1 MKKILSLLLLTIIVL
16 ITAAGCSKKETSL
29 NTLESIKKAGVMT
42 VGLDDSFPPM
52 GFRDENNNIVGF
64 DIDLGNAIG
73 EKLGV
78 KVEYSATD
86 FSGIIEALKAG
97 KFNIILS
104 TLSITDERKEKI
116 LFSDPY
122 VMEGQIVAV
131 KAGNTSIT
139 KAADLTGKIVAAQ
152 LGSTSEEAAKK
163 LEGLKELKAYDKVTE
178 AFHDL
183 QIGRV
188 DAVVVDELVG
198 RYYISKAPNDYKVL
212 DEKLTDEPVGIGF
225 KKEDTELKDAV
236 QKAFNDLKAD
246 GTLSEISNKWFGT
259 DIYKSK

>member
-29 NTLESIKKAGVMT
+29 NSLESIKKAGVMT

-52 GFRDENNNIVGF
+52 EYRDEKNNLVGF

-131 KAGNTSIT
+131 KAGNASIT

-236 QKAFNDLKAD
+236 QKAFDDLKAD
-246 GTLSEISNKWFGT
+246 GTLSKISNKWFGT